1 MNRRLFLGAAAAS
14 VAALPRITLA
24 AEPAAGSVKIVGIAG
39 SLRKGK
45 STYKAV
51 ELALES
57 AKTVSPAISTDIIEL
72 SGLNLDPYIA
82 VGSKSSDRPDDFPS
96 VREKLVAP
104 DVYGILMGSPVYMGI
119 VSSPLKQ
126 LFERMLAF
134 RQGGFPLKNKVGGA
148 IAVGGGRNTGVEL
161 ILQQTDHVHAFPGD
175 APGGRW
181 ESGGSLGRTMQSQG
195 DDLSKDEGSLNT
207 VRGVANGWRRSLCG
221 WRPRRSSCEDFPQ
234 LHRGNQWASVH
245 QAKLWRCSEQRV
257 ARATTGQYSI
267 QCCGTSGWDLHAHL
281 EIRRSERE
289 IGKGGPG
296 KVWSVGFK
304 DGALQAKGGA
314 GLGV

>member
-1 MNRRLFLGAAAAS
+1 MHNMNRRLFFGAAAAS
-14 VAALPRITLA
+14 AATFAGMANA
-24 AEPAAGSVKIVGIAG
+24 APAAGSVKIIGIAG

-57 AKTVSPAISTDIIEL
+57 AKTVSPAIATELIEL

-82 VGSKSSDRPDDFPS
+82 VGSKSSDRPDDFPT

-104 DVYGILMGSPVYMGI
+104 DVFGILMGSPVYMGI

-134 RQGGFPLKNKVGGA
+134 RQGGFPLQNKVGGA

-161 ILQQTDHVHAFPGD
+161 VLQQLIMFMLSQEMILVGDGKPGD
-175 APGGRW
+175 HWGG
-181 ESGGSLGRTMQSQG
+181 TMQSQG

-207 VRGVANGWRRSLCG
+207 VRGVG
-221 WRPRRSSCEDFPQ
+221 
-234 LHRGNQWASVH
+234 
-245 QAKLWRCSEQRV
+245 KRV
-257 ARATTGQYSI
+257 A
-267 QCCGTSGWDLHAHL
+267 
-281 EIRRSERE
+281 EI
-289 IGKGGPG
+289 
-296 KVWSVGFK
+296 
-304 DGALQAKGGA
+304 ALRMAASAK
-314 GLGV
+314 